1 MYRIGQEEID
11 AVTRVLRS
19 GWAFKSGGPNPSETV
34 QFEKELAEKVG
45 CEHALLMTS
54 GHAALVSAFIGLGI
68 GPGDEVIV
76 PAYTYIAT
84 AMAVLE
90 TGAIPIVA
98 DIDETLTIDPEDVE
112 RRITEKTKAIAVV
125 HMQGL
130 PCNMDAIM
138 ALAKKYGLGV
148 VEDACQA
155 VGGSYKGRRLGTI
168 GDAGAFSFNQF
179 KIISAGEGGAL
190 LTNDRLMFE
199 RAIIYHDSN
208 AIAYFGQYLGDFST
222 ELFCG
227 TEMRT
232 NDITASIL
240 RVQLTRLDGILADL
254 RKNRRYLMNA
264 LAGLCD
270 FLPSNDSEGDCSTI
284 LGFAFDTA
292 EKAELFAKRV
302 GGGRPIGN
310 GKHVYTAWDCIA
322 KHRGAFNPKKN
333 PFNMPENSR
342 PSYGP
347 EVCPRSLDIMSR
359 SVYVPLSPDATEAE
373 LDAKIAK
380 IRAALEEMK

>member
-1 MYRIGQEEID
+1 MFRIGQEEID
-11 AVTRVLRS
+11 AVTKVLKS

-34 QFEKELAEKVG
+34 QFEHELCEKVD
-45 CEHALLMTS
+45 CKHALLMTS
-54 GHAALVSAFIGLGI
+54 GHAALTSAFIGLGL

-98 DIDETLTIDPEDVE
+98 DIDETLTIDAEDVE

-130 PCNMDAIM
+130 PCNMDAIL
-138 ALAKKYGLGV
+138 AVAKKHNLAV

-190 LTNDRLMFE
+190 LTNDRLIFE

-227 TEMRT
+227 TEVRT
-232 NDITASIL
+232 NDITAAIM

-264 LAGLCD
+264 LRGLCD
-270 FLPSNDSEGDCSTI
+270 FLPSNDTEGDCSTI
-284 LGFAFDTA
+284 LGFRFDSE
-292 EKAELFAKRV
+292 EKAEAFAK
-302 GGGRPIGN
+302 
-310 GKHVYTAWDCIA
+310 
-322 KHRGAFNPKKN
+322 
-333 PFNMPENSR
+333 
-342 PSYGP
+342 
-347 EVCPRSLDIMSR
+347 
-359 SVYVPLSPDATEAE
+359 
-373 LDAKIAK
+373 
-380 IRAALEEMK
+380 

>member
-1 MYRIGQEEID
+1 MFRIGQEEID
-11 AVTRVLRS
+11 AVTKVLKS

-34 QFEKELAEKVG
+34 QFERELCEKVD
-45 CEHALLMTS
+45 CKHALLMTS
-54 GHAALVSAFIGLGI
+54 GHAALTSAMVALGI

-84 AMAVLE
+84 AMAVIE
-90 TGAIPIVA
+90 AGAIPIVA
-98 DIDETLTIDPEDVE
+98 DIDETLTIDAEDVE

-130 PCNMDAIM
+130 PCNMDAI
-138 ALAKKYGLGV
+138 LSVAKKHNLAV

-168 GDAGAFSFNQF
+168 GDVGAFSFNQF

-190 LTNDRLMFE
+190 LTNDRLIFE
-199 RAIIYHDSN
+199 RSIIYHDSN

-227 TEMRT
+227 TEVRT
-232 NDITASIL
+232 NDITAAIM

-254 RKNRRYLMNA
+254 RKNRRYIMNA
-264 LAGLCD
+264 LHGLCD
-270 FLPSNDSEGDCSTI
+270 FLPSNDNDGDCATI
-284 LGFAFDTA
+284 LGFRFDSA
-292 EKAELFAKRV
+292 EKADAFAKRV
-302 GGGRPIGN
+302 GGGRPINN

-322 KHRGAFNPKKN
+322 KHNGAFHPKKN

-359 SVYVPLSPDATEAE
+359 AAYISLNPDATEAD

-380 IRAALEEMK
+380 IRAALEEIG

>member
-11 AVTRVLRS
+11 AVTKVLKS

-34 QFEKELAEKVG
+34 QFEKELSEKVG
-45 CEHALLMTS
+45 CKHALLMTS
-54 GHAALVSAFIGLGI
+54 GHAALTSAMVAIGI

-90 TGAIPIVA
+90 AGAIPIVA
-98 DIDETLTIDPEDVE
+98 DIDETLTIDANDVE

-130 PCNMDAIM
+130 PCNMDAIL
-138 ALAKKYGLGV
+138 AVAKKHGLAV

-155 VGGSYKGRRLGTI
+155 VGGSYKGKRLGTI

-190 LTNDRLMFE
+190 LTNDRLIFE
-199 RAIIYHDSN
+199 RSIIYHDSN

-227 TEMRT
+227 TEVRT
-232 NDITASIL
+232 NDITASIM

-254 RKNRRYLMNA
+254 RKNRRYIMNA
-264 LAGLCD
+264 LEGLCE
-270 FLPSNDSEGDCSTI
+270 FLPSNDNEGDCSTI
-284 LGFAFDTA
+284 VAFRFDSA
-292 EKAELFAKRV
+292 EKAQIFAKKA
-302 GGGRPIGN
+302 GGGLPINN

-322 KHRGAFNPKKN
+322 SHRGAFHPKKN
-333 PFNMPENSR
+333 PFNMEENSR

-347 EVCPRSLDIMSR
+347 EVCPKSLDIMSR
-359 SVYVPLSPDATEAE
+359 SVYIPNNPDDTEADLE
-373 LDAKIAK
+373 CKVAKIK
-380 IRAALEEMK
+380 AALEEIK

>member
-1 MYRIGQEEID
+1 MFRIGQEEID
-11 AVTRVLRS
+11 AVTKVLKS

-34 QFEKELAEKVG
+34 QFEHELCEKVD
-45 CEHALLMTS
+45 CKHALLMTS
-54 GHAALVSAFIGLGI
+54 GHAALTSAFIGLGL

-98 DIDETLTIDPEDVE
+98 DIDETLTIDAEDVE

-130 PCNMDAIM
+130 PCNMDAIL
-138 ALAKKYGLGV
+138 AVAKKHNLAV

-190 LTNDRLMFE
+190 LTNDRLIFE

-227 TEMRT
+227 TEVRT
-232 NDITASIL
+232 NDITAAIM

-264 LAGLCD
+264 LRGLCD
-270 FLPSNDSEGDCSTI
+270 FLPSNDTEGDCSTI
-284 LGFAFDTA
+284 LGFRFDSE
-292 EKAELFAKRV
+292 EKAEAFAKKV
-302 GGGRPIGN
+302 GGGRPINN

-322 KHRGAFNPKKN
+322 SHRGAFHDKMN

-347 EVCPRSLDIMSR
+347 EVCPRSLELMKR
-359 SVYVPLSPDATEAE
+359 AVYISLSPDATEAD

-380 IRAALEEMK
+380 IRAALEEIG